1 MSEDQIYR
9 EAVREVNKLVEEAL
23 ERCEEIANE
32 KHFEASWVVER
43 FSEKVLYKAKKYKSA

>member
-9 EAVREVNKLVEEAL
+9 EAVREVNNLVEEAFA
-23 ERCEEIANE
+23 RCEEIADE
-32 KHFEASWVVER
+32 KYFEASWVVER